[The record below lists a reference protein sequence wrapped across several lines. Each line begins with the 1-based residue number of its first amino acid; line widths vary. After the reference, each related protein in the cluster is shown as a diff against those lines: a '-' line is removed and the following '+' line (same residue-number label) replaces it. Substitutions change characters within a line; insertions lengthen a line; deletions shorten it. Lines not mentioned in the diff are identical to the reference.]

1 MSVQLGQ
8 VATLAA
14 IAALVAKAKKAQSL
28 AKLAGAAVVANAITN
43 SSAANPSNLVTKF
56 EPKIPNPNLAIA
68 ELEKCFELQL
78 KLNLAFLNF
87 KIPSIN
93 LSFALPKLPT
103 ITLPTLTL
111 NIQKILACVAKALAL
126 LAAARALLN
135 ALKDSGDDSPATAAA
150 LAALKN
156 APSDEAQAA
165 AAETVTATETTFYNP
180 ALYSNTAATQ
190 RSL

>member
-14 IAALVAKAKKAQSL
+14 IAALVSKAKGLQAA
-28 AKLAGAAVVANAITN
+28 AKLAGAAVAANAITN
-43 SSAANPSNLVTKF
+43 SMATNPANLVPKF
-56 EPKIPNPNLAIA
+56 QPKIPNPNLAIA
-68 ELEKCFELQL
+68 ELEKCFDLQL

-87 KIPSIN
+87 KIPPID

-103 ITLPTLTL
+103 ITLPTLSL

-126 LAAARALLN
+126 LALAKSLLN
-135 ALKDSGDDSPATAAA
+135 ALKAGGDTSLATAAA
-150 LAALKN
+150 LTALSN

-165 AAETVTATETTFYNP
+165 AANTTTVTETVFYNP
-180 ALYSNTAATQ
+180 ALYATTQ
-190 RSL
+190 SL